1 MVESTE
7 IIAEALD
14 EKLAEDAIGESA
26 DAEGEVYAEEP
37 AAESLDTLTELYESY
52 PELTPESAE
61 ALCNLDRYRELRAL
75 GLSVEEA
82 YRATAKKKPAP
93 DNRAHLSVSVGGGG
107 VPASHGIS
115 EPELRSA
122 REIFSG
128 MSDAEIRRLYKRVT

>member
-7 IIAEALD
+7 IIAENLD
-14 EKLAEDAIGESA
+14 EELAGVAIGESA
-26 DAEGEVYAEEP
+26 DAESEVYAEEP
-37 AAESLDTLTELYESY
+37 AAEAVDTLTELYESY

-61 ALCNLDRYRELRAL
+61 TLCNLDRYRELRAL
-75 GLSVEEA
+75 GLNVEEA
-82 YRATAKKKPAP
+82 YRATAKRKPAP

-107 VPASHGIS
+107 TPASHGIS

>member
-1 MVESTE
+1 MEITE
-7 IIAEALD
+7 ITTESLD
-14 EKLAEDAIGESA
+14 EELADTAIGESA
-26 DAEGEVYAEEP
+26 DAEAEVYAEEP
-37 AAESLDTLTELYESY
+37 AIDVSEPLTELCESY

-61 ALCNLDRYRELRAL
+61 ALCNLERYRELRAL

-82 YRATAKKKPAP
+82 YRATAKKKPTA

-107 VPASHGIS
+107 TPASHGIS

-122 REIFSG
+122 REIFSD

>member
-1 MVESTE
+1 MVENTE
-7 IIAEALD
+7 IIAESLD
-14 EKLAEDAIGESA
+14 GELADTVIGEA
-26 DAEGEVYAEEP
+26 TDAETEVYAEESAVDANEP
-37 AAESLDTLTELYESY
+37 LTELCESY
-52 PELTPESAE
+52 PELTPENAA
-61 ALCNLDRYRELRAL
+61 ALCNLERYRELRAL

-82 YRATAKKKPAP
+82 YRATSKKKPMP

-107 VPASHGIS
+107 APASHGIS